1 MTAPIQEAK
10 KILNSLPDDTTFEE
24 IIQELA
30 LHKMILK
37 GLDDTKNGKIHSNKK
52 VKELIE
58 KW

>member
-1 MTAPIQEAK
+1 MTAPVHEAK
-10 KILNSLPDDTTFEE
+10 KILNSLPEDTTFEE

-30 LHKMILK
+30 MHKMILK
-37 GLDDTKNGKIHSNKK
+37 GLDDAKKGKTRSNQK